1 MILLAWPSQGYSDTV
16 KRQCGVNPGTVRI
29 LLANWATQLNRST
42 HDNPGPVVATYG
54 ANAVL
59 LPTCA
64 NGPLTGVEITGYFTH
79 FLESDPK
86 VQLDTSGAR
95 IGGDCNYAFA
105 SGLYAFRLNDG
116 STLRARYTYIF
127 SHGKIVQHHSSL
139 EPQSRDG
146 TPRSLCKEKPE

>member
-1 MILLAWPSQGYSDTV
+1 VNTYST
-16 KRQCGVNPGTVRI
+16 T
-29 LLANWATQLNRST
+29 
-42 HDNPGPVVATYG
+42 
-54 ANAVL
+54 AVL

-64 NGPLTGVEITGYFTH
+64 NGPLTGLAIRGYFTH

-86 VQLDTSGAR
+86 VQLDASGAR

-127 SHGKIVQHHSSL
+127 HDGKIVQHHSSL
-139 EPQSRDG
+139 EPQKNGSI
-146 TPRSLCKEKPE
+146 PRQFCKEKEE